1 MLLQFGWQIY
11 YYYYICFMSLLFL
24 KKNGE
29 STIAVWKIT
38 ESFENLNTKLYQNE
52 INKFKSN
59 KRKLEYICTR
69 LLLNVID
76 KKLKISYN
84 KYGAPILNN
93 NKYISISHTT
103 KLIAIVINKNKVGAD
118 VELISQ
124 KILKIKSRFISN
136 NDNVSSNTENL
147 TLAWS
152 AKECIFKWHQKG
164 NINFKEDIQINKII
178 KDPNFEIYTKF
189 ENQELILNYE
199 EINNHFLV
207 YFCK

>member
-1 MLLQFGWQIY
+1 MG
-11 YYYYICFMSLLFL
+11 LLFL
-24 KKNGE
+24 KTEGK
-29 STIAVWKIT
+29 STIAVWEIT
-38 ESFENLNTKLYQNE
+38 ESFEDLNIKLYQNE
-52 INKFKSN
+52 INKFKST

-76 KKLKISYN
+76 EKLKISYN

-93 NKYISISHTT
+93 NKYISISHTA
-103 KLIAIVINKNKVGAD
+103 KLIAIIISKNKVGAD
-118 VELISQ
+118 LELISQ
-124 KILKIKSRFISN
+124 KLLKIKSRFISN
-136 NDNVSSNTENL
+136 NDNVASNKENL

-152 AKECIFKWHQKG
+152 AKECVLKWHQKG

-178 KDPNFEIYTKF
+178 EDPNFEIYTKF
-189 ENQELILNYE
+189 QNQELILNYE

>member
-1 MLLQFGWQIY
+1 MG
-11 YYYYICFMSLLFL
+11 LLFL
-24 KKNGE
+24 KTEGK
-29 STIAVWKIT
+29 STIAVWEIT
-38 ESFENLNTKLYQNE
+38 ESFEDLNIKLYQNE
-52 INKFKSN
+52 INKFKST

-76 KKLKISYN
+76 EKLKISYN

-103 KLIAIVINKNKVGAD
+103 KLIAIIISKNKVGAD
-118 VELISQ
+118 LELISQ
-124 KILKIKSRFISN
+124 KLLKIKSRFISN
-136 NDNVSSNTENL
+136 NDNVASNKENL

-152 AKECIFKWHQKG
+152 AKECVFKWHQKG

-189 ENQELILNYE
+189 QNQELILNYE

>member
-1 MLLQFGWQIY
+1 MG
-11 YYYYICFMSLLFL
+11 LLFL
-24 KKNGE
+24 KTEGK
-29 STIAVWKIT
+29 STIAVWEIT
-38 ESFENLNTKLYQNE
+38 ESFEDLNIKLYQNE
-52 INKFKSN
+52 INKFKST

-76 KKLKISYN
+76 EKLKISYN

-103 KLIAIVINKNKVGAD
+103 KLIAIIISKNKVGAD
-118 VELISQ
+118 LELISQ
-124 KILKIKSRFISN
+124 KLLKIKSRFISN
-136 NDNVSSNTENL
+136 NDNVASNKENL

-152 AKECIFKWHQKG
+152 AKECVFKWHQKG

-178 KDPNFEIYTKF
+178 EDPNFEIYIKF
-189 ENQELILNYE
+189 QNQELILNYE

>member
-1 MLLQFGWQIY
+1 MG
-11 YYYYICFMSLLFL
+11 LLFL
-24 KKNGE
+24 KTEGK
-29 STIAVWKIT
+29 STIAVWEIT
-38 ESFENLNTKLYQNE
+38 ESFEDLNIKLYQNE
-52 INKFKSN
+52 INKFKST

-76 KKLKISYN
+76 EKLKISYN

-103 KLIAIVINKNKVGAD
+103 KLIAIIISKNKVGAD
-118 VELISQ
+118 LELISQ
-124 KILKIKSRFISN
+124 KLLKIKSRFISN
-136 NDNVSSNTENL
+136 NDNVASNKENL

-152 AKECIFKWHQKG
+152 AKECVFKWHQKG

-178 KDPNFEIYTKF
+178 EDPNFEIYTKF
-189 ENQELILNYE
+189 QNQELILNYE

>member
-1 MLLQFGWQIY
+1 MG
-11 YYYYICFMSLLFL
+11 LLFL
-24 KKNGE
+24 KTEGK
-29 STIAVWKIT
+29 STIAVWEIT
-38 ESFENLNTKLYQNE
+38 ESFEDLNIKLYQNE
-52 INKFKSN
+52 INKFKST

-76 KKLKISYN
+76 EKLKISYN

-103 KLIAIVINKNKVGAD
+103 KLIAIIISKNKVGAD
-118 VELISQ
+118 LELISQ
-124 KILKIKSRFISN
+124 KLLKIKSRFISN
-136 NDNVSSNTENL
+136 NDNVASNKENL

-152 AKECIFKWHQKG
+152 AKECVLKWHQKG

-178 KDPNFEIYTKF
+178 EDPNFEIYTKF
-189 ENQELILNYE
+189 QNQELILNYE

>member
-1 MLLQFGWQIY
+1 MG
-11 YYYYICFMSLLFL
+11 LLFL
-24 KKNGE
+24 KTEGK
-29 STIAVWKIT
+29 STIAVWEIT
-38 ESFENLNTKLYQNE
+38 ESFEDLNIKLYQIE
-52 INKFKSN
+52 INKFKST

-76 KKLKISYN
+76 EKLKISYN

-103 KLIAIVINKNKVGAD
+103 KLIAIIISKNKVGAD
-118 VELISQ
+118 LELISQ
-124 KILKIKSRFISN
+124 KLLKIKSRFISN
-136 NDNVSSNTENL
+136 NDNVASNKENL

-152 AKECIFKWHQKG
+152 AKECVFKWHQKG

-178 KDPNFEIYTKF
+178 EDPNFEIYTKF
-189 ENQELILNYE
+189 QNQELILNYE

>member
-1 MLLQFGWQIY
+1 MG
-11 YYYYICFMSLLFL
+11 LLFL
-24 KKNGE
+24 KTEGK
-29 STIAVWKIT
+29 STIAVW
-38 ESFENLNTKLYQNE
+38 
-52 INKFKSN
+52 
-59 KRKLEYICTR
+59 EYICTR

-76 KKLKISYN
+76 EKLKISYN

-103 KLIAIVINKNKVGAD
+103 KLIAIVISKNKVGAD
-118 VELISQ
+118 LELISQ
-124 KILKIKSRFISN
+124 KLLKIKSRFISN
-136 NDNVSSNTENL
+136 NDNVASNKENL

-152 AKECIFKWHQKG
+152 AKECVFKWHQKG

-178 KDPNFEIYTKF
+178 EDPNFEIYIKF
-189 ENQELILNYE
+189 QNQELILNYE

>member
-1 MLLQFGWQIY
+1 MG
-11 YYYYICFMSLLFL
+11 LLFL
-24 KKNGE
+24 KTEGK
-29 STIAVWKIT
+29 STIAVWEIT
-38 ESFENLNTKLYQNE
+38 ESFEDLNIKLYQNE
-52 INKFKSN
+52 INKFKST

-76 KKLKISYN
+76 EKLKISYN

-103 KLIAIVINKNKVGAD
+103 KLIAIVISKNKVGAD
-118 VELISQ
+118 LELISQ
-124 KILKIKSRFISN
+124 KLLKIKSRFISN
-136 NDNVSSNTENL
+136 NDNVASNKENL

-152 AKECIFKWHQKG
+152 AKECVLKWHQKG

-178 KDPNFEIYTKF
+178 EDPNFEIYTKF
-189 ENQELILNYE
+189 QNQELILNYE

>member
-1 MLLQFGWQIY
+1 MG
-11 YYYYICFMSLLFL
+11 LLFL
-24 KKNGE
+24 KTEGK
-29 STIAVWKIT
+29 STIAVWEIT
-38 ESFENLNTKLYQNE
+38 ESFEDLNIKLYQNE
-52 INKFKSN
+52 INKFKST

-76 KKLKISYN
+76 EKLKISYN

-103 KLIAIVINKNKVGAD
+103 KLIAIVISKNKVGAD
-118 VELISQ
+118 LELISQ
-124 KILKIKSRFISN
+124 KLLKIKSRFISN
-136 NDNVSSNTENL
+136 NDNVASNKENL

-152 AKECIFKWHQKG
+152 AKECVFKWHQKG

-178 KDPNFEIYTKF
+178 QNPNFEIYTKF
-189 ENQELILNYE
+189 QNQELILNYE

>member
-1 MLLQFGWQIY
+1 
-11 YYYYICFMSLLFL
+11 MSLLFL
-24 KKNGE
+24 KTEGK
-29 STIAVWKIT
+29 STIAVWEIT
-38 ESFENLNTKLYQNE
+38 ESFEDLNIKLYQNE
-52 INKFKSN
+52 INKFKST

-76 KKLKISYN
+76 EKLKISYN

-103 KLIAIVINKNKVGAD
+103 KLIAIVISKNKVGAD
-118 VELISQ
+118 LELISQ
-124 KILKIKSRFISN
+124 KLLKIKSRFISN
-136 NDNVSSNTENL
+136 NDNVASNKENL

-152 AKECIFKWHQKG
+152 AKECVLKWHQKG

-178 KDPNFEIYTKF
+178 EDPNFEIYTKF
-189 ENQELILNYE
+189 QNQELILNYE

>member
-1 MLLQFGWQIY
+1 MG
-11 YYYYICFMSLLFL
+11 LLFL
-24 KKNGE
+24 KTEGK
-29 STIAVWKIT
+29 STIAVWEIT
-38 ESFENLNTKLYQNE
+38 ESFEDLNIKLYQNE
-52 INKFKSN
+52 INKFKST

-76 KKLKISYN
+76 EKLKISYN

-103 KLIAIVINKNKVGAD
+103 KLIAIIISKNKVGAD
-118 VELISQ
+118 LELISQ
-124 KILKIKSRFISN
+124 KLLKIKSRFISN
-136 NDNVSSNTENL
+136 NDNVASNKENL

-152 AKECIFKWHQKG
+152 AKECVFKWHQKG

-178 KDPNFEIYTKF
+178 EDPNFEIYIKF
-189 ENQELILNYE
+189 QSQELILNYE

>member
-1 MLLQFGWQIY
+1 
-11 YYYYICFMSLLFL
+11 MSLLFL
-24 KKNGE
+24 KTEGK
-29 STIAVWKIT
+29 STIAVWEIT
-38 ESFENLNTKLYQNE
+38 ESFEDLNIKLYQNE
-52 INKFKSN
+52 INKFKST

-76 KKLKISYN
+76 EKLKISYN

-103 KLIAIVINKNKVGAD
+103 KLIAIIISKNKVGAD
-118 VELISQ
+118 LELISQ
-124 KILKIKSRFISN
+124 KLLKIKSRFISN
-136 NDNVSSNTENL
+136 NDNVASNKENL

-152 AKECIFKWHQKG
+152 AKECVLKWHQKG

-178 KDPNFEIYTKF
+178 EDPNFEIYTKF
-189 ENQELILNYE
+189 QNQELILNYE

>member
-1 MLLQFGWQIY
+1 MG
-11 YYYYICFMSLLFL
+11 LLFL
-24 KKNGE
+24 KTEGK
-29 STIAVWKIT
+29 STIAVWEIT
-38 ESFENLNTKLYQNE
+38 ESFEDLNIKLYQNE
-52 INKFKSN
+52 INKFKST

-76 KKLKISYN
+76 EKLKISYN

-103 KLIAIVINKNKVGAD
+103 KLIAIVISKNKVGAD
-118 VELISQ
+118 LELISQ
-124 KILKIKSRFISN
+124 KLLKIKSRFISN
-136 NDNVSSNTENL
+136 NDNVASNKENL

-152 AKECIFKWHQKG
+152 AKECVFKWHQKG

-189 ENQELILNYE
+189 QNQELILNYE

>member
-1 MLLQFGWQIY
+1 
-11 YYYYICFMSLLFL
+11 MSLLFL
-24 KKNGE
+24 KKDGE

-93 NKYISISHTT
+93 NKYISISHTK

-189 ENQELILNYE
+189 QNQELILNYE

>member
-1 MLLQFGWQIY
+1 MG
-11 YYYYICFMSLLFL
+11 LLFL
-24 KKNGE
+24 KTEGK
-29 STIAVWKIT
+29 STIAVWEIT
-38 ESFENLNTKLYQNE
+38 ESFEDLNIKLYQNE
-52 INKFKSN
+52 INKFKST

-76 KKLKISYN
+76 EKLKISYN

-103 KLIAIVINKNKVGAD
+103 KLIAIVISKNKVGAD
-118 VELISQ
+118 LELISQ
-124 KILKIKSRFISN
+124 KLLKIKSRFISN
-136 NDNVSSNTENL
+136 NDNVASNKENL

-152 AKECIFKWHQKG
+152 AKECVFKWHQKG

-178 KDPNFEIYTKF
+178 EDPNFEIYTKF
-189 ENQELILNYE
+189 QNQELILNYE

>member
-1 MLLQFGWQIY
+1 MG
-11 YYYYICFMSLLFL
+11 LLFL
-24 KKNGE
+24 KKDGE
-29 STIAVWKIT
+29 STIAVWEIT
-38 ESFENLNTKLYQNE
+38 ESFEDLNIKLYQNE
-52 INKFKSN
+52 INKFKST

-76 KKLKISYN
+76 EKLKISYN

-103 KLIAIVINKNKVGAD
+103 KLIAIIISKNKVGAD
-118 VELISQ
+118 LELISQ
-124 KILKIKSRFISN
+124 KLLKIKSRFISN
-136 NDNVSSNTENL
+136 NDNVASNKENL

-152 AKECIFKWHQKG
+152 AKECVLKWHQKG

-178 KDPNFEIYTKF
+178 EDPNFEIYTKF
-189 ENQELILNYE
+189 QNQELILNYE